1 MIKKGFAKLVALTLT
16 LSCLT
21 ACAGSGAGTVA
32 SGGSKPAESTT
43 AEAVGSADDQSTQTE
58 GTEEARPA
66 EDAAQT
72 GGTEKALT
80 SEDAAQADAA
90 KDSTQAAADA
100 AANPGDYLV
109 FVKDAETMAPI
120 QNVRLQFCSDSLCQM
135 GKTDENG
142 VAAFHSD
149 PGTYTVHLMKAPD
162 GYVSSTEEFTLDQDT
177 REATYFLEK
186 QETEP

>member
-1 MIKKGFAKLVALTLT
+1 MKKYVSILLAAI
-16 LSCLT
+16 LSASLLAGCG
-21 ACAGSGAGTVA
+21 GSGK
-32 SGGSKPAESTT
+32 SGQQPAK
-43 AEAVGSADDQSTQTE
+43 EAQEQAAQPEETK
-58 GTEEARPA
+58 TEEAGSV
-66 EDAAQT
+66 ED
-72 GGTEKALT
+72 G
-80 SEDAAQADAA
+80 AQADAA
-90 KDSTQAAADA
+90 KEDPQAAAAAAKEDPQAAAAKDDPQTDA
-100 AANPGDYLV
+100 AADSDAYLV
-109 FVKDAETMAPI
+109 YVKDAETMAPMPGV
-120 QNVRLQFCSDSLCQM
+120 NVQFCSDVLCQM

>member
-1 MIKKGFAKLVALTLT
+1 MKKYVSILLAAI
-16 LSCLT
+16 LSASLLAGCG
-21 ACAGSGAGTVA
+21 GSGK
-32 SGGSKPAESTT
+32 SGQQPAK
-43 AEAVGSADDQSTQTE
+43 EAQEQAAQPEETK
-58 GTEEARPA
+58 TEEAGSV
-66 EDAAQT
+66 ED
-72 GGTEKALT
+72 G
-80 SEDAAQADAA
+80 AQADAA
-90 KDSTQAAADA
+90 KEDPQAAAAADKEDPQAAAAKDDPQTDA
-100 AANPGDYLV
+100 AADSDAYLV
-109 FVKDAETMAPI
+109 YVKDAETMAPMPGV
-120 QNVRLQFCSDSLCQM
+120 NVQFCSDVLCQM

>member
-1 MIKKGFAKLVALTLT
+1 MKKYVSILLAAI
-16 LSCLT
+16 LSASLLAGCG
-21 ACAGSGAGTVA
+21 GSGK
-32 SGGSKPAESTT
+32 SGQQPAK
-43 AEAVGSADDQSTQTE
+43 EAQEQAAQPEETK
-58 GTEEARPA
+58 TEEAGSV
-66 EDAAQT
+66 ED
-72 GGTEKALT
+72 G
-80 SEDAAQADAA
+80 AQAAAAKEDPQAAAAAAKEDPQAAAA
-90 KDSTQAAADA
+90 KDDPQTDAAADSDA
-100 AANPGDYLV
+100 YLV
-109 FVKDAETMAPI
+109 YVKDAETMAPMPGV
-120 QNVRLQFCSDSLCQM
+120 NVQFCSDVLCQM

>member
-1 MIKKGFAKLVALTLT
+1 MKKYVSILLAAI
-16 LSCLT
+16 LSASLLAGCG
-21 ACAGSGAGTVA
+21 GSGK
-32 SGGSKPAESTT
+32 SGQQPAK
-43 AEAVGSADDQSTQTE
+43 EAQEQAAQPEETK
-58 GTEEARPA
+58 TEEAGSV
-66 EDAAQT
+66 ED
-72 GGTEKALT
+72 G
-80 SEDAAQADAA
+80 AQADAA
-90 KDSTQAAADA
+90 KEDPQAAAAEAKDDPQTDA
-100 AANPGDYLV
+100 AADSDAYLV
-109 FVKDAETMAPI
+109 YVKDAETMAPMPGV
-120 QNVRLQFCSDSLCQM
+120 NVQFCSDVLCQM

>member
-1 MIKKGFAKLVALTLT
+1 MKKYVSILLAAI
-16 LSCLT
+16 LSASLLAGCG
-21 ACAGSGAGTVA
+21 GSGK
-32 SGGSKPAESTT
+32 SGQQPAK
-43 AEAVGSADDQSTQTE
+43 EAQEQAAQPEETE
-58 GTEEARPA
+58 TEEAGA
-66 EDAAQT
+66 VED
-72 GGTEKALT
+72 G
-80 SEDAAQADAA
+80 AQADAA
-90 KDSTQAAADA
+90 KEDPQAAAAAAKEDPQAAAAKDNPQTDA
-100 AANPGDYLV
+100 AADSDAYLV
-109 FVKDAETMAPI
+109 YVKDAETMAPMPGV
-120 QNVRLQFCSDSLCQM
+120 NVQFCSDVLCQM

>member
-1 MIKKGFAKLVALTLT
+1 MKKYVSILMAAI
-16 LSCLT
+16 LSASLLAGCG
-21 ACAGSGAGTVA
+21 GSGK
-32 SGGSKPAESTT
+32 SGQQPAK
-43 AEAVGSADDQSTQTE
+43 EAQEQAAQPEETK
-58 GTEEARPA
+58 TEEAGSV
-66 EDAAQT
+66 ED
-72 GGTEKALT
+72 G
-80 SEDAAQADAA
+80 AQAAAAKEDPQAAAAAAKEDPQAAAA
-90 KDSTQAAADA
+90 KDDPQTDAAADSDA
-100 AANPGDYLV
+100 YLV
-109 FVKDAETMAPI
+109 YVKDAETMAPMPGV
-120 QNVRLQFCSDSLCQM
+120 NVQFCSDVLCQM

>member
-1 MIKKGFAKLVALTLT
+1 MKKYVSILLAAI
-16 LSCLT
+16 LSASLLAGCG
-21 ACAGSGAGTVA
+21 GSGK
-32 SGGSKPAESTT
+32 SGQQPAK
-43 AEAVGSADDQSTQTE
+43 EAQEQAAQPEETK
-58 GTEEARPA
+58 TEEAGSV
-66 EDAAQT
+66 ED
-72 GGTEKALT
+72 G
-80 SEDAAQADAA
+80 AQADAA
-90 KDSTQAAADA
+90 KEDPQAAAAAAKDDSQTDA
-100 AANPGDYLV
+100 AADSDAYLV
-109 FVKDAETMAPI
+109 YVKDAETMAPMPGV
-120 QNVRLQFCSDSLCQM
+120 NVQFCSDVLCQM

>member
-1 MIKKGFAKLVALTLT
+1 MKKYVSILLAAI
-16 LSCLT
+16 LSASLLAGCG
-21 ACAGSGAGTVA
+21 GSGK
-32 SGGSKPAESTT
+32 SGQQPAK
-43 AEAVGSADDQSTQTE
+43 EAQEQAAQPEETE
-58 GTEEARPA
+58 TEEAVA
-66 EDAAQT
+66 VED
-72 GGTEKALT
+72 G
-80 SEDAAQADAA
+80 AQADAA
-90 KDSTQAAADA
+90 KEDPQAAAAAAKDDPQTDA
-100 AANPGDYLV
+100 AADSDAYLV
-109 FVKDAETMAPI
+109 YVKDAETMAPMPGV
-120 QNVRLQFCSDSLCQM
+120 NVQFCSDVLCQM

>member
-1 MIKKGFAKLVALTLT
+1 MKKYVSILLAAI
-16 LSCLT
+16 LSASLLAGCG
-21 ACAGSGAGTVA
+21 GSGK
-32 SGGSKPAESTT
+32 SGQQPAK
-43 AEAVGSADDQSTQTE
+43 EAQEQAAQPEETK
-58 GTEEARPA
+58 TEEAGSV
-66 EDAAQT
+66 ED
-72 GGTEKALT
+72 G
-80 SEDAAQADAA
+80 AQADAA
-90 KDSTQAAADA
+90 KEDPQAAAAADSDA
-100 AANPGDYLV
+100 YLV
-109 FVKDAETMAPI
+109 YVKDAETMAPMPGV
-120 QNVRLQFCSDSLCQM
+120 NVQFCSDVLCQM

>member
-1 MIKKGFAKLVALTLT
+1 MKKYVSILMAAI
-16 LSCLT
+16 LSASLLAGCG
-21 ACAGSGAGTVA
+21 GSGK
-32 SGGSKPAESTT
+32 SGQQPAK
-43 AEAVGSADDQSTQTE
+43 EAQEQAAQPEETE
-58 GTEEARPA
+58 TEEAGA
-66 EDAAQT
+66 VED
-72 GGTEKALT
+72 G
-80 SEDAAQADAA
+80 AQADAA
-90 KDSTQAAADA
+90 KEDPQADAAKEDPQAAAA
-100 AANPGDYLV
+100 AAKDDPQTDSAADSDAYLV
-109 FVKDAETMAPI
+109 YVKDAETMAPMPGV
-120 QNVRLQFCSDSLCQM
+120 NVQFCSDVMCQM

>member
-1 MIKKGFAKLVALTLT
+1 MKKYVSILLAAI
-16 LSCLT
+16 LSASLLAGCG
-21 ACAGSGAGTVA
+21 GSGK
-32 SGGSKPAESTT
+32 SGQQPAK
-43 AEAVGSADDQSTQTE
+43 EAQEQAAQPEETE
-58 GTEEARPA
+58 TEEAGA
-66 EDAAQT
+66 VED
-72 GGTEKALT
+72 G
-80 SEDAAQADAA
+80 AQADAA
-90 KDSTQAAADA
+90 KEDPQAAAAEAKDDPQTDA
-100 AANPGDYLV
+100 AADSDAYLV
-109 FVKDAETMAPI
+109 YVKDAETMAPMPGV
-120 QNVRLQFCSDSLCQM
+120 NVQFCSDVLCQM

>member
-1 MIKKGFAKLVALTLT
+1 MKKYVSILLAAI
-16 LSCLT
+16 LSASLLAGCG
-21 ACAGSGAGTVA
+21 GSGK
-32 SGGSKPAESTT
+32 SGQQPAK
-43 AEAVGSADDQSTQTE
+43 EAQEQAAQPEETK
-58 GTEEARPA
+58 TEEAGSV
-66 EDAAQT
+66 ED
-72 GGTEKALT
+72 G
-80 SEDAAQADAA
+80 AQADAA
-90 KDSTQAAADA
+90 KDDPQTDAAADSDA
-100 AANPGDYLV
+100 YLV
-109 FVKDAETMAPI
+109 YVKDAETMAPMPGV
-120 QNVRLQFCSDSLCQM
+120 NVQFCSDVLCQM

>member
-1 MIKKGFAKLVALTLT
+1 MKKYVSILLAAI
-16 LSCLT
+16 LSASLLAGCG
-21 ACAGSGAGTVA
+21 GSGK
-32 SGGSKPAESTT
+32 SGQQPAK
-43 AEAVGSADDQSTQTE
+43 EAQEQAAQPEETE
-58 GTEEARPA
+58 TEEAGSV
-66 EDAAQT
+66 EDGA
-72 GGTEKALT
+72 
-80 SEDAAQADAA
+80 
-90 KDSTQAAADA
+90 QAAAAKEDPQAAAAEAKDDPQTDA
-100 AANPGDYLV
+100 AADSDAYLV
-109 FVKDAETMAPI
+109 YVKDAETMAPMPGV
-120 QNVRLQFCSDSLCQM
+120 NVQFCSDVLCQM

>member
-1 MIKKGFAKLVALTLT
+1 MKKYVSILLAAI
-16 LSCLT
+16 LSASLLAGCG
-21 ACAGSGAGTVA
+21 GSGK
-32 SGGSKPAESTT
+32 SGQQPAK
-43 AEAVGSADDQSTQTE
+43 EAQEQAAQPEETK
-58 GTEEARPA
+58 TEEAGSV
-66 EDAAQT
+66 ED
-72 GGTEKALT
+72 G
-80 SEDAAQADAA
+80 AQAAAAKEDPQAAAAAA
-90 KDSTQAAADA
+90 KDDPQTDAAADSDA
-100 AANPGDYLV
+100 YLV
-109 FVKDAETMAPI
+109 YVKDAETMAPMPGV
-120 QNVRLQFCSDSLCQM
+120 NVQFCSDVLCQM

>member
-1 MIKKGFAKLVALTLT
+1 MKKYVSILLAAI
-16 LSCLT
+16 LSASLLAGCG
-21 ACAGSGAGTVA
+21 GSGK
-32 SGGSKPAESTT
+32 SGQQPAKEAQEQT
-43 AEAVGSADDQSTQTE
+43 AQPEETE
-58 GTEEARPA
+58 TEEAGA
-66 EDAAQT
+66 VED
-72 GGTEKALT
+72 G
-80 SEDAAQADAA
+80 AQADAA
-90 KDSTQAAADA
+90 KEDPQAAAAEAKDDPQTDA
-100 AANPGDYLV
+100 AADSDAYLV
-109 FVKDAETMAPI
+109 YVKDAETMAPMPGV
-120 QNVRLQFCSDSLCQM
+120 NVQFCSDVLCQM

>member
-1 MIKKGFAKLVALTLT
+1 MKKYVSILLAAI
-16 LSCLT
+16 LSASLLAGCG
-21 ACAGSGAGTVA
+21 GSGK
-32 SGGSKPAESTT
+32 SGQQPAK
-43 AEAVGSADDQSTQTE
+43 EAQEQAAQPEETE
-58 GTEEARPA
+58 TEEAGA
-66 EDAAQT
+66 VED
-72 GGTEKALT
+72 G
-80 SEDAAQADAA
+80 AQADAA
-90 KDSTQAAADA
+90 KEDPQAAADA
-100 AANPGDYLV
+100 AKEDPQAAAAADSDAYLV
-109 FVKDAETMAPI
+109 YVKDAETMAPMPGV
-120 QNVRLQFCSDSLCQM
+120 NVQFCSDVLCQM

>member
-1 MIKKGFAKLVALTLT
+1 MKKYVSILLAAI
-16 LSCLT
+16 LSASLLAGCG
-21 ACAGSGAGTVA
+21 GSGK
-32 SGGSKPAESTT
+32 SGQQPAK
-43 AEAVGSADDQSTQTE
+43 EAQEQAAQPEETK
-58 GTEEARPA
+58 TEEAGSV
-66 EDAAQT
+66 ED
-72 GGTEKALT
+72 G
-80 SEDAAQADAA
+80 AQADAA
-90 KDSTQAAADA
+90 KEDPQAAAAAAKDDPQTDA
-100 AANPGDYLV
+100 AADSDAYLV
-109 FVKDAETMAPI
+109 YVKDAETMAPMPGV
-120 QNVRLQFCSDSLCQM
+120 NVQFCSDVLCQM

>member
-1 MIKKGFAKLVALTLT
+1 MKKYVSILLAAI
-16 LSCLT
+16 LSASLLAGCG
-21 ACAGSGAGTVA
+21 GSGK
-32 SGGSKPAESTT
+32 SGQQPAKEAQEQT
-43 AEAVGSADDQSTQTE
+43 AQPEETE
-58 GTEEARPA
+58 TEEAGA
-66 EDAAQT
+66 VED
-72 GGTEKALT
+72 G
-80 SEDAAQADAA
+80 AQADAA
-90 KDSTQAAADA
+90 KEDPQAAAAAAKDDPQTDA
-100 AANPGDYLV
+100 AADSDAYLV
-109 FVKDAETMAPI
+109 YVKDAETMAPMPGV
-120 QNVRLQFCSDSLCQM
+120 NVQFCSDVLCQM

>member
-1 MIKKGFAKLVALTLT
+1 MKKYVSILLAAI
-16 LSCLT
+16 LSASLLAGCG
-21 ACAGSGAGTVA
+21 GSGK
-32 SGGSKPAESTT
+32 SGQQPAK
-43 AEAVGSADDQSTQTE
+43 EAQEQAAQPEETE
-58 GTEEARPA
+58 TEEAGA
-66 EDAAQT
+66 VED
-72 GGTEKALT
+72 G
-80 SEDAAQADAA
+80 AQADAA
-90 KDSTQAAADA
+90 KEDPQAAAAAAKDDPQTDA
-100 AANPGDYLV
+100 AADSDAYLV
-109 FVKDAETMAPI
+109 YVKDAETMAPMPGV
-120 QNVRLQFCSDSLCQM
+120 NVQFCSDVLCQM